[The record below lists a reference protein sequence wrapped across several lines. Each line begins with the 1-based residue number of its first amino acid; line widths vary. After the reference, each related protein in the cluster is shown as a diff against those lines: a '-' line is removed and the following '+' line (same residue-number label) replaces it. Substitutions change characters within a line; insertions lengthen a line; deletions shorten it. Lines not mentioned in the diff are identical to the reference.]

1 LIVIVPRILLV
12 IACVCITREVSHG
25 AVASE
30 SAPDAYALYARAR
43 EAVRALRYP
52 HYLGYS
58 VAVTVVDDAGTT
70 HTRTYATRFDA
81 TTGNILPDTISAEER
96 AHPPD
101 PTGVDFGIALPGKF
115 IPLTK
120 PNEPDFLGGP
130 PRLAP
135 YYFFGLASPQPQA
148 NDGDS
153 DALTDG
159 PKIIGRV
166 GTQERVYDIA
176 FVGTE
181 DVGGEA
187 CDHLRLRPLRDPR
200 RYLIRDLWLAE
211 SDGLPLQIGTE
222 GNFTFPQ
229 SVGSTWITT
238 YRREGS
244 TLFIAEERSQTPFRF
259 KYFRPFITTV
269 VAFED
274 VQQLPDSRMVVTV
287 FTPPH
292 NGRLLIEPGS
302 P

>member
-1 LIVIVPRILLV
+1 M
-12 IACVCITREVSHG
+12 CGVSNG
-25 AVASE
+25 PAASE
-30 SAPDAYALYARAR
+30 SPPDVYVLYARAL
-43 EAVRALRYP
+43 EAVGALRYP

-81 TTGNILPDTISAEER
+81 TTGNILLDTISAEER

-120 PNEPDFLGGP
+120 PDEPDFLGGP

-135 YYFFGLASPQPQA
+135 YYFFGLARPQPQVNA
-148 NDGDS
+148 AES
-153 DALTDG
+153 DAPMDG
-159 PKIIGRV
+159 RKIIGRV
-166 GTQERVYDIA
+166 GTQERVYDIT
-176 FVGTE
+176 FVGAE
-181 DVGGEA
+181 SVGGER
-187 CDHLRLRPLRDPR
+187 CNHLRLRPLRDPR
-200 RYLIRDLWLAE
+200 RYVIRDLWLAKA
-211 SDGLPLQIGTE
+211 DYLPLQIGTE

-238 YRREGS
+238 YRREGA
-244 TLFIAEERSQTPFRF
+244 TLFIAQERSQTPFRF
-259 KYFRPFITTV
+259 KYFRRFITTV

-274 VQQLPDSRMVVTV
+274 VQPIPDSRMVVTV